1 MPGPLVEQTG
11 EAGLSLLVLGCDGS
25 WPGPG
30 GAGSGYLVRS
40 ASTTLLVDAGPGTF
54 ANLQRFVDPG
64 SVDGVVLSH
73 AHPDHWT
80 DVYGFDLFARYVT
93 GRSGIPVYAPGGLEE
108 RAALSGSSAL
118 TWHTVGD
125 GHRVT
130 VGDLQ
135 CSFVR
140 TDHRPETVAVRVDG
154 GARALGYSADSG
166 PEWSLG
172 ELGTA
177 LDLVLCEATF
187 TSKHEGVAGHMSARQ
202 AGMQARSAGARRIV
216 LTHRWPTVDASAVGD
231 EATVS
236 FGGVVEQAEIGKE
249 FTL

>member
-1 MPGPLVEQTG
+1 MPAPPVEPSG
-11 EAGLSLLVLGCDGS
+11 ETGLSLLVLGCDGS

-80 DVYGFDLFARYVT
+80 DVHGFDLFARYVT
-93 GRSGIPVYAPGGLEE
+93 GRSRIPVFAPDGLEK
-108 RAALSGSSAL
+108 RAAMSGSSAL
-118 TWHTVGD
+118 TWHIVGD
-125 GHRVT
+125 DHRIT
-130 VGDLQ
+130 LGDLQ
-135 CSFVR
+135 CTFVR
-140 TDHRPETVAVRVDG
+140 TDHRPETVAVRIDG
-154 GARALGYSADSG
+154 GGRSLGYSADSG
-166 PEWSLG
+166 PGWSLG
-172 ELGTA
+172 ELGPA

-216 LTHRWPTVDASAVGD
+216 LTHRWPTVAASAVAD

-236 FGGVVEQAEIGKE
+236 FGGPVEQAEIGKE

>member
-1 MPGPLVEQTG
+1 MPGPLVEQSG

-40 ASTTLLVDAGPGTF
+40 PSTTLLVDAGPGTF

-64 SVDGVVLSH
+64 SIDGVVLSH

-80 DVYGFDLFARYVT
+80 DLYGFDLFARYVT
-93 GRSGIPVYAPGGLEE
+93 ERSGIPVYAPGGLEE

-118 TWHTVGD
+118 AWHTVGD
-125 GHRVT
+125 GYRVT

-140 TDHRPETVAVRVDG
+140 TDHRPETVAVRIDG
-154 GARALGYSADSG
+154 GARSLGYSADSG

-216 LTHRWPTVDASAVGD
+216 LTHRWPTVDASAVGK
-231 EATVS
+231 EAMVS
-236 FGGVVEQAEIGKE
+236 FGDVVEQAEIGKE